1 MPDELVEQYD
11 VVHVKLLVFVV
22 KDDPMSVLRNLI
34 RMLSTGHH
42 PRVGLAN
49 MRGRRELPWLTKF
62 PNTEPG
68 GWLQW
73 AEADVASMRITKT
86 QSSNADDALQRLFSL
101 TAAQD
106 PRLVPKWPS
115 QLPNLFQGQGL
126 AQVEAHRVDANPH
139 QEFAMHQCNL
149 LIYNMIAQRGASS
162 AQAKE
167 ISSLVPEAAHES
179 KGGAMFA
186 FSRLTVVGR
195 KVRD

>member
-1 MPDELVEQYD
+1 
-11 VVHVKLLVFVV
+11 
-22 KDDPMSVLRNLI
+22 
-34 RMLSTGHH
+34 
-42 PRVGLAN
+42 
-49 MRGRRELPWLTKF
+49 
-62 PNTEPG
+62 
-68 GWLQW
+68 
-73 AEADVASMRITKT
+73 MRISKT
-86 QSSNADDALQRLFSL
+86 QSSKADDALQRLFNL

-115 QLPNLFQGQGL
+115 QLPDLFQGQGL

-149 LIYNMIAQRGASS
+149 LIYDMIAQRGASS

-167 ISSLVPEAAHES
+167 ISSLVPEAAHET

-195 KVRD
+195 KVQD